1 MPATK
6 TERGLRSH
14 LSGEAAEAAVK
25 RAYLDRGAQ
34 VLEMRWRGQG
44 GEIDLIFADQ
54 GVIVFCEVKKA
65 GSFEEAA
72 ARLRPALMRRIHA
85 AASEYLARLPNGQ
98 LTELRFDLAM
108 VDGRGEVRI
117 AENAFGHF

>member
-1 MPATK
+1 MADARAD
-6 TERGLRSH
+6 RGLRSH
-14 LSGEAAEAAVK
+14 LSGEAAEAAVTGT
-25 RAYLDRGAQ
+25 YLDRGAK
-34 VLEMRWRGQG
+34 LLDTRWRGQG

-72 ARLRPALMRRIHA
+72 ARLRPAQMRRIHA